1 MRENGKQYLQH
12 LDNIFETEPR
22 FFEFSDKGEFP
33 PFYSLTY
40 RDKPDQGMV
49 TGITLG
55 VSFVEPRNGGNVR
68 PELMVSVDSEDDLWV
83 LALADIGYQHR
94 GKIGFRPGDTINF
107 NAKISDESAMT
118 SFLVWNQGVIPEDL
132 ELVCLPDWHIEI
144 VQLFP
149 IHDNERRSINEHGP
163 EWLFE
168 RVADPQDVTR
178 PSVA

>member
-1 MRENGKQYLQH
+1 MRKNGEKYLEH
-12 LDNIFETEPR
+12 LDSVFEIEPR
-22 FFEFSDKGEFP
+22 FFEFSIQGEFP

-40 RDKPDQGMV
+40 RDKPHHGMV

-55 VSFVEPRNGGNVR
+55 VSFVEPRNRGNAR
-68 PELMVSVDSEDDLWV
+68 PELMVSVNSEDDLWA

-94 GKIGFRPGDTINF
+94 GQFEFRPGDTINF
-107 NAKISDESAMT
+107 NAKVSDESAMT
-118 SFLVWNQGVIPEDL
+118 SFLVWKQNVMQEDL

-149 IHDNERRSINEHGP
+149 IHDNERLSINEHGP

-168 RVADPQDVTR
+168 RVADPYDVTR
-178 PSVA
+178 PCVA